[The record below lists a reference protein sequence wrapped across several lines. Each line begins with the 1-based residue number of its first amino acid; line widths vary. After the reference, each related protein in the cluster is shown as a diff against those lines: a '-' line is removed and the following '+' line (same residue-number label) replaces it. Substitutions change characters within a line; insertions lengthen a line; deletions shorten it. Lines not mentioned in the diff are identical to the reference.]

1 MRQAGIL
8 LVLASLGS
16 AEKVEVEVETSLWA
30 GWALVT
36 PVLGDL
42 SPGCVAAS
50 QSYINNLNAA
60 FLVEWSTLI
69 GWDHHDHQISYAIKA
84 PKAPWIKSKKSP

>member
-8 LVLASLGS
+8 LLLVSLGS
-16 AEKVEVEVETSLWA
+16 AEEVEVEVETSLWA

-60 FLVEWSTLI
+60 FQAGWSALI
-69 GWDHHDHQISYAIKA
+69 GRDTEILSSDWLRSSCY
-84 PKAPWIKSKKSP
+84 